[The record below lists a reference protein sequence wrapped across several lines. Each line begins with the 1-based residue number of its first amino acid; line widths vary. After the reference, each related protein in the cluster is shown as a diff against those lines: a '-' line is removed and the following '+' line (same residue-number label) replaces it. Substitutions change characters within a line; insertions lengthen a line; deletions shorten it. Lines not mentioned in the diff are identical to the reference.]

1 MKKRYLIFSGIVL
14 SGILF
19 TSWIYLKYD
28 TKKIQS
34 TFEDRYS
41 QVVLDDKD
49 DILGVYLNKNE
60 QWHLKSTDKVP
71 EKLREAVLNYED
83 KNFYSHR
90 GVDMKL

>member
-19 TSWIYLKYD
+19 TSWTYLKYD
-28 TKKIQS
+28 TDKISS

-60 QWHLKSTDKVP
+60 QWHLKSTDKIP
-71 EKLREAVLNYED
+71 EKL
-83 KNFYSHR
+83 KKQF
-90 GVDMKL
+90 